1 MIYTANDNI
10 HWSYAQLVWF
20 EGDHDNDTVY
30 IQGKYDETNKRV
42 ARDEKKKKKN
52 QQINNF
58 IFINEVKGANLN
70 KKKFVD
76 KQWEQIA
83 LKTKYCLY

>member
-1 MIYTANDNI
+1 
-10 HWSYAQLVWF
+10 
-20 EGDHDNDTVY
+20 
-30 IQGKYDETNKRV
+30 V
-42 ARDEKKKKKN
+42 ARDEKKKKKK

-76 KQWEQIA
+76 KQ
-83 LKTKYCLY
+83 